1 MKFTLAF
8 VLTLVAA
15 ASAASVDV
23 GLVQR
28 QDNCA
33 SKGDFCCA
41 TKTDHWKP
49 TVVVLETADAAL
61 AQLARVLTR
70 LLAASV

>member
-33 SKGDFCCA
+33 SKGANCGGSGDRGCCSGTTCKSTYA
-41 TKTDHWKP
+41 P
-49 TVVVLETADAAL
+49 VGGVGMIC
-61 AQLARVLTR
+61 Q
-70 LLAASV
+70 

>member
-33 SKGDFCCA
+33 SKGANCGGPGDRGCCSG
-41 TKTDHWKP
+41 TTCKTGQSSTHICWKFG
-49 TVVVLETADAAL
+49 
-61 AQLARVLTR
+61 
-70 LLAASV
+70 S